1 MRRRAVVVLALVA
14 IALAPQWHAT
24 TAAQPSSFA
33 SLIEQLSEPG
43 GEFGG
48 DNLISNEQS
57 YLHVMPAIEQAKLSG
72 GAYLGVGPDQNFSY
86 IAQIHPAVAFIID
99 IRRDNLLLHL
109 LFKAIFAGAPT
120 RVEYLSALTGRAP
133 PDHPEVWRGAAI
145 DKLIGYIDAGRPQ
158 PDAALQVLAL
168 RLDAEIRR
176 TGVALSAADW
186 ATIHA
191 FHDEF
196 VGRGLSLV
204 FQVRGQGVRDYYP
217 TLRELLRETDRSGRQ
232 LSYLAADASY
242 DTVRALEQRDLVVPV
257 VGDVSGPR
265 AMRAIAAAMKA
276 RNQTLSAFY
285 VSNVEFYLYR
295 DGSFPAFV
303 ENLKQLPRD
312 DRTLMI
318 RSVFPGGFPGRPPQ
332 NVPGY
337 YSTSVVQPLGT
348 MLADLAAG
356 RYRSYADMIY
366 ASRH

>member
-1 MRRRAVVVLALVA
+1 MLRRVAVILAMVA
-14 IALAPQWHAT
+14 IALAPRSHAT
-24 TAAQPSSFA
+24 AVAQPSTFA

-57 YLHVMPAIEQAKLSG
+57 YLHVMPAIEQAKLNG

-109 LFKAIFAGAPT
+109 LFKAMFVGAPT
-120 RVEYLSALTGRAP
+120 RVEYLSALTGRPP
-133 PDHPEVWRGAAI
+133 PDHPETWRGASI
-145 DKLIGYIDAGRPQ
+145 DKIIGYIDSARPQ
-158 PDAALQVLAL
+158 PDAARQVLTL
-168 RLDAEIRR
+168 RLDAEMRR
-176 TGVALSAADW
+176 TGVPLSATDW
-186 ATIHA
+186 STIHA
-191 FHDEF
+191 FHREF
-196 VGRGLSLV
+196 IERGLSLV

-242 DTVRALEQRDLVVPV
+242 DTVRALEQHDLIVPV

-276 RNQTLSAFY
+276 RGQTLSAFY
-285 VSNVEFYLYR
+285 ISNVEFYLYR

-318 RSVFPGGFPGRPPQ
+318 RSVFPGGFPGQPPQ
-332 NVPGY
+332 HVPGY
-337 YSTSVVQPLGT
+337 YSTSVVQPLAT
-348 MLADLAAG
+348 MIADLAAG